1 MSIAS
6 AGATR
11 KSKNAEEQGGG
22 RYMSTG
28 IGNIERRKADS
39 PTRKSFSER
48 MVEYGEIDKEFVVFE
63 SDIGYST
70 YSYLFGDKYP
80 DRYFNM
86 GIAELGTMAAAAGM
100 AADGRTVIVSGY
112 GVFLTMRAVEVVRS
126 FICYPHLNVKILSS
140 HGGLTAAIDGVTH
153 QATEDIAYMSTLPEM
168 KVLAP
173 CDKYSARAAFDI
185 AINTPGPVFTRLMR
199 DPLWDI
205 YTEKDSFELGGSKV
219 LRTGK
224 DITLVSYG
232 DIVFQALEAA
242 EELAKKGIE
251 AEVIDMYSV
260 KPFDSGTLME
270 SARKTRAVLVAE
282 NHQKRNGLGYEI
294 GTYLLKHFPWEQAG
308 PRSLKFDN
316 LGLDE
321 TFGESGN
328 YFKVIDKYG
337 ISARAIAAAAE
348 RLLA

>member
-1 MSIAS
+1 MIV
-6 AGATR
+6 GNMEKRGGTQM
-11 KSKNAEEQGGG
+11 AELKEKVQL
-22 RYMSTG
+22 
-28 IGNIERRKADS
+28 RKADS

-153 QATEDIAYMSTLPEM
+153 QATEDIAYMSTLPDM

-173 CDKYSARAAFDI
+173 CDTYAAKAAFDI
-185 AINTPGPVFTRLMR
+185 AVQTPGPVFTRLMR

-205 YTEKDSFELGGSKV
+205 YTEKDTFRLGGSKV
-219 LRTGK
+219 LRRGEH
-224 DITLVSYG
+224 ITLVSYG

-242 EELAKKGIE
+242 DLLAKDGIE

-260 KPFDSGTLME
+260 KPFDGETLLD
-270 SARKTRAVLVAE
+270 SARRTKAVLVAE

-294 GTYLLKHFPWEQAG
+294 GTFLLKNYPWG
-308 PRSLKFDN
+308 KMGSKPLKFDH
-316 LGLDE
+316 LGLED

-337 ISARAIAAAAE
+337 ISGRAIAEAAR
-348 RLLA
+348 RLLSSSDR

>member
-1 MSIAS
+1 MSRTMERGS
-6 AGATR
+6 ATIPVKVELR
-11 KSKNAEEQGGG
+11 K
-22 RYMSTG
+22 T
-28 IGNIERRKADS
+28 DS

-48 MVEYGEIDKEFVVFE
+48 MVEYGEVDKEFVVFE

-70 YSYLFGDKYP
+70 YSYLFGNKYP
-80 DRYFNM
+80 DRYYNM
-86 GIAELGTMAAAAGM
+86 GIAELGTMAAAAGF

-168 KVLAP
+168 KVLVP
-173 CDKYSARAAFDI
+173 CDTVSTRGAFDI
-185 AINTPGPVFTRLMR
+185 AMRTPGPVFTRLMR

-205 YTEKDSFELGGSKV
+205 YSAEETFVLGGSKI
-219 LRTGK
+219 LRKG
-224 DITLVSYG
+224 DGITLVSYG

-242 EELAKKGIE
+242 EILRSKGIE

-260 KPFDSGTLME
+260 KPFDAETLLA
-270 SARKTRAVLVAE
+270 SARKTGAVLVAE

-294 GTYLLKHFPWEQAG
+294 ATFLLKQG
-308 PRSLKFDN
+308 GGLVDGGRRILFDN
-316 LGLDE
+316 LGLDD

-337 ISARAIAAAAE
+337 ISARAIVEAAE
-348 RLLA
+348 GLLRKR

>member
-1 MSIAS
+1 
-6 AGATR
+6 
-11 KSKNAEEQGGG
+11 
-22 RYMSTG
+22 MSTAG
-28 IGNIERRKADS
+28 KMEQKPGQAGGTNMAVELRKADS

-48 MVEYGEIDKEFVVFE
+48 MVEYGSIDKEFVVFE

-70 YSYLFGDKYP
+70 YSYLFGEKYP

-86 GIAELGTMAAAAGM
+86 GIAELGTMAAAAGF
-100 AADGRTVIVSGY
+100 AGDGRTVIVSGY

-173 CDKYSARAAFDI
+173 CDTFSARAAFDI
-185 AINTPGPVFTRLMR
+185 AVQTPGPVFTRLMR

-205 YTEKDSFELGGSKV
+205 YTEKDTFRLGGSHV
-219 LRTGK
+219 LREGK

-242 EELAKKGIE
+242 DLLAREGID

-260 KPFDSGTLME
+260 KPFDAETLLG
-270 SARKTRAVLVAE
+270 SARRTKAVLVAE
-282 NHQKRNGLGYEI
+282 NHQRRNGLGYEI
-294 GTYLLKHFPWEQAG
+294 GTYLLKHYPWGQDG
-308 PRSLKFDN
+308 SKLLKFDH
-316 LGLDE
+316 LGLDD

-337 ISARAIAAAAE
+337 ISARAIAEAAR
-348 RLLA
+348 RLLSPSGH